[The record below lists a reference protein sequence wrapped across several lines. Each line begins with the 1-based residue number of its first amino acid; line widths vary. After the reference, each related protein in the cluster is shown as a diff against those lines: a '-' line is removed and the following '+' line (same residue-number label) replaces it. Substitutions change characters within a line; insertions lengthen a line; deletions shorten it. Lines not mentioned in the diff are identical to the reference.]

1 MHSFLPLARSPRVW
15 LVNEIVHFIA
25 LLLPCFLCFCSL
37 TLKAT
42 AAVGPVASF
51 MSHCETF
58 LGLPMCLSS
67 TLLLG
72 TAKQIRPGQP
82 SACVP
87 GRLLQ
92 PQP

>member
-67 TLLLG
+67 TLLLEG
-72 TAKQIRPGQP
+72 LP
-82 SACVP
+82 SN
-87 GRLLQ
+87 
-92 PQP
+92 